1 GTSSCRTEKGHIMAH
16 GHGHGK
22 IELHDCKQ
30 WKIEGTP
37 LQRVQERLAKQDP
50 RDPWGRN
57 EAWQYMGHY
66 GKPTLWA
73 ALTRGFKWGFGAFLL
88 AVRVEYFLTTPK
100 NEEEHASKH

>member
-1 GTSSCRTEKGHIMAH
+1 MAHGHEHGH

-22 IELHDCKQ
+22 IELPDYKQ

-37 LQRVQERLAKQDP
+37 LQRVQERLAKQGL

-57 EAWQYMGHY
+57 EAWRYMGRY
-66 GKPTLWA
+66 GKPATLWA

-88 AVRVEYFLTTPK
+88 AVGVEYFLTAPK